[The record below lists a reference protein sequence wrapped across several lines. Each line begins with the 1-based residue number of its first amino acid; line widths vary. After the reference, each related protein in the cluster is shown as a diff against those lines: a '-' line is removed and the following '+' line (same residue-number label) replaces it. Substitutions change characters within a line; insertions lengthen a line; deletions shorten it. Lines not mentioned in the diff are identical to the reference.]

1 MLVGLLA
8 GLVVFA
14 FAWVFSEPLI
24 DRAIA
29 FEDHPHEMASDA
41 PEPDLVSRAV
51 QSTIGLLTGVVV
63 YSCALGG
70 IFALVFAYAHGR
82 LGRMRPRGTAAIL
95 ATAAFVVLFLVPQLK
110 YPANPPSIGD
120 PDTIRERTTLYFMM
134 IAWSAMAAVGALL
147 VAGRLGGRLGAWNAA
162 MLGGAVYLVAVGVAM
177 GVLPMV
183 NEVPDGFPATLLWQF
198 RVVSLG
204 GHVVLLGTIG
214 LVFGALTER
223 RSVGGVLKGGGPVT
237 AVRGSLGR

>member
-24 DRAIA
+24 DQAIA
-29 FEDHPHEMASDA
+29 FEDHLHEMAGGA
-41 PEPDLVSRAV
+41 PEPELVSRAV
-51 QSTIGLLTGVVV
+51 QSTIGLLTGVVL

-70 IFALVFAYAHGR
+70 IFALVFAYAQGR
-82 LGRMRPRGTAAIL
+82 LGRTGPRGTAAML
-95 ATAAFVVLFLVPQLK
+95 AAAAFVVLFLVPQLK

-120 PDTIRERTTLYFMM
+120 PDTIRERTALYFVM
-134 IAWSAMAAVGALL
+134 IAWSVMAAVGALL
-147 VAGRLGGRLGAWNAA
+147 VAGRLMGRIGVWNAA
-162 MLGGAVYLVAVGVAM
+162 VLGGVMYVVAVGLVM
-177 GVLPMV
+177 GVLPAV
-183 NEVPDGFPATLLWQF
+183 DEVPEAFPATLLWQF

-204 GHVVLLGTIG
+204 GHLVLLGTLG

-223 RSVGGVLKGGGPVT
+223 RVSVAMLLRWSGWRRSRT
-237 AVRGSLGR
+237 SA

>member
-8 GLVVFA
+8 GLLVFA
-14 FAWVFSEPLI
+14 LAWVFSEPLI

-29 FEDHPHEMASDA
+29 FEDHMHEMAGDA
-41 PEPDLVSRAV
+41 PEPELVSRAV

-70 IFALVFAYAHGR
+70 IFALVFAYAQGR

-95 ATAAFVVLFLVPQLK
+95 AAAAFVVLFLIPQLK

-120 PDTIRERTTLYFMM
+120 PDTIRDRTALYFMM
-134 IAWSAMAAVGALL
+134 IAWSVMAAVGGLL
-147 VAGRLGGRLGAWNAA
+147 VAGRLVGRLGVWNAA
-162 MLGGAVYLVAVGVAM
+162 MLGGLLYVVAVGVVM
-177 GVLPMV
+177 GVLPAV
-183 NEVPDGFPATLLWQF
+183 DEVPKGFPATLLWQF

-204 GHVVLLGTIG
+204 GHLVLLGTLG
-214 LVFGALTER
+214 LAFGALTER
-223 RSVGGVLKGGGPVT
+223 PVSVAMLLRWGGWRRSRT
-237 AVRGSLGR
+237 SL